1 MGWSG
6 SGAGSTLLDQYVRS
20 VGFGTFTFVAM
31 CTLPI
36 LAKWVLI
43 GRWKP
48 KEIRI
53 WSLAYVRFWWVKTL
67 VMANPLVLFAGSPL
81 YLLYLRALGARVG
94 KGAVVFTRHMPV
106 CTDMLTIGEHTVIEK
121 DSFLSGYRAINGV
134 IQTGPVSIGG
144 NVLVGEKAVLDIRTS
159 LGDGAQL
166 GHASSLHEGQ
176 AVPAGESWNGSP
188 ARRTSTDYR
197 IVPPVPCGT
206 LEEGK
211 VCGPAAGEPPAP
223 NGASGLHITG
233 CGRRRCALTREIFE
247 TPGLT
252 LASWSY
258 LSTVLWSSL
267 ALFIGAMIVSLIF
280 VTTIPRLLNLALKPD
295 RVYPLY
301 GSTT

>member
-1 MGWSG
+1 MSATTTEYVTCGMLQVLIFLAYTYVFAVIFENGLEWVW
-6 SGAGSTLLDQYVRS
+6 AGSTLLDQYVRS

-48 KEIRI
+48 QEIRI
-53 WSLAYVRFWWVKTL
+53 WSLAYVRFWLVKTL

-81 YLLYLRALGARVG
+81 YLLYLRALGAKVG

-159 LGDGAQL
+159 LGDGPNWATPRHSTRARQYL
-166 GHASSLHEGQ
+166 LETAGTVRRRGARAPTIGSFPRL
-176 AVPAGESWNGSP
+176 PAGP
-188 ARRTSTDYR
+188 
-197 IVPPVPCGT
+197 
-206 LEEGK
+206 
-211 VCGPAAGEPPAP
+211 
-223 NGASGLHITG
+223 SGG
-233 CGRRRCALTREIFE
+233 
-247 TPGLT
+247 
-252 LASWSY
+252 
-258 LSTVLWSSL
+258 
-267 ALFIGAMIVSLIF
+267 
-280 VTTIPRLLNLALKPD
+280 
-295 RVYPLY
+295 
-301 GSTT
+301 